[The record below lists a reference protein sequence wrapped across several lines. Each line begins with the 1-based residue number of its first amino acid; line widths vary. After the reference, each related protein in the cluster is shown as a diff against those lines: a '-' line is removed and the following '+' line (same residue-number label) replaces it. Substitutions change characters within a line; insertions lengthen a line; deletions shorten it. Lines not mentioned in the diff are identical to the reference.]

1 MQVIIKDPGNEAEF
15 DKAVRTFK
23 KMVMKSGILQEVKDR
38 RYFIT
43 PSERKRTAKKML
55 QRGKRE

>member
-1 MQVIIKDPGNEAEF
+1 MEVYIKEPGNEAEF
-15 DKAVRTFK
+15 DKAVKTFK
-23 KMVMKSGILQEVKDR
+23 KMIMKSGILQEIKDR

-43 PSERKRTAKKML
+43 PSERKRAARKML